1 MFGLWAFSILN
12 AVKTGVFDYF
22 CELLPEENR
31 MLRIFLIA
39 FYLTSLSTISVAQI
53 NSVQDG
59 DWDDPDTWDCTC
71 VPDVNSFDFILVN
84 HDVTITNDINLNL
97 VTITSGSSVTI
108 NTGVTV
114 TIEEDFANTPL
125 IVDAGGLLVNNGTL
139 DLASLLFFIPCEIY
153 GTIQSSSDI
162 IIGDPSILL
171 FQSGSTYRH
180 SFATGGDIPSA
191 IWDPSSTVEISGLTD
206 ASPAAPNNLNQT
218 FGNFVWNTPGMG
230 TTTTFSLGG
239 QLQNILGNLRFV
251 STGSPSPRVVRLASS
266 TSGYTL
272 TVGGDF
278 IVEGG
283 TYFLSNSLSSAS
295 LISVAGNFSMSAGN
309 LGLTQTNASDIT
321 LSINGNFEKTGGT
334 LNSGAGV
341 GAKNILF
348 SGNGSDQNYSVNT
361 LTAAFNFIVQ
371 SGSVLNLGTNPL
383 ITSGTN
389 GTFTLNGTVRVGSLN
404 SSGAIQGNIP
414 MPTRLFNSGSRIIY
428 NGSAPQF
435 MGSAHP
441 NNVAGVTTEIDNA
454 SGVTLAADVTLGGN
468 LILTSGNLSISN
480 RTLTLNG
487 GFTPNSNFLNVLS
500 TSSISI
506 GGTGAFG
513 TLQTTGSTTINNFTL
528 NRPASGSVTL
538 GTDLTIAGTL
548 TQTVGDIILN
558 GRTLTISGPYSRTEG
573 SFAIDASSNFIVNGS
588 GSLPSGI
595 QFITPQ
601 ALNSLTLDRASATLA
616 TSSSFTVTN
625 LNLRSG
631 TFNNTGTITIATG
644 GVITRTEGSL
654 ISNTPTAQTSY
665 DLVYDISTNISSGAE
680 VPNLTTELRHV
691 TKLGGATLTLTEPF
705 TINGDLTLSNGI
717 FDAGSNAIDLKGNLV
732 ANSTSLLTGSPFTFS
747 GTTSI
752 SGGALIQ
759 FGEVTITGTV
769 TPTVNIRID
778 GDLVNDGTLNAGTGS
793 QTVTFGGNTT
803 ISGASAHNFNNVTIT
818 GTLVAPSVMSVAG
831 NFALSGGTFTNS
843 TGTVVFNGTSSI
855 TGSPQ
860 FNNITVNTGATLN
873 GPSNLTMAGN
883 FIVNGTFNS
892 GTGRVTFNGTSNQ
905 DVNRTAGTA
914 GTVNLFNVTV
924 NKSSGTLNFRS
935 TIANTIFRIQN
946 EFTLAQ
952 AGTSSPDVDFDGPG
966 GTGNVVLASTAT
978 RTAKVTSVPAGA
990 QIVGNLTA
998 ERFVQNDDGLRAWR
1012 YLASP
1017 LEGATVADWQGEIQI
1032 TGQFSNPSTGGSIT
1046 NPNAPSM
1053 YRWTETNGGDANNRY
1068 EVWPNN
1074 ISLPASSFALT
1085 NGRGYA
1091 TYIRNVGNPV
1101 LTTRGTLR
1109 FGDVGIGL
1117 TITGSEPDAAGFNLV
1132 GNPYPAPVDWDL
1144 VSLPG
1149 GVSTI
1154 ISMLD
1159 NVGNGGLGNGQYVYY
1174 TQGGPQVGTFNG
1186 IIGSG
1191 QAFWVE
1197 TSTSTTLTFSE
1208 SHKASDINPVV
1219 IRERQLAN
1227 ILRIGVEGNG
1237 WKDETVVYFRDE
1249 ASDEYDMSFDARKR
1263 ENEYIN
1269 LFTYQQR
1276 EAGMEKFAINALK
1289 DINCSREIS
1298 LGMEKFSQGTYSFY
1312 FTELESFDKTYIF
1325 TLIDNFTGISTSL
1338 EEGAYTFQVT
1348 ENPLSNGN
1356 ERFKIMISEVGI
1368 NAALSVQGD
1377 EECDVVSASINIEQ
1391 TEPEVFYQAYF
1402 DGVALGEA
1410 VSGNGSSISLSLTGG
1425 TFEPGVYE
1433 IPVKAFNSCSELFL
1447 DQKASLVIIDVLEAE
1462 ITSEGNTLYSNYT
1475 SGNQWYLD
1483 GTPIEG
1489 ATGQAYEASA
1499 SGLYKLV
1506 VTTTEGCTTE
1516 ADRQFVITSN
1526 ETGIDQEIRVYPNP
1540 VQSIVKVEVRSAG
1553 PVEVKLMTTLG
1564 VELTSKALT
1573 GSGFE
1578 KYAEFDL
1585 SNQSNGMYILHVQK
1599 GGRVHQV
1606 KIIKTNE

>member
-1 MFGLWAFSILN
+1 
-12 AVKTGVFDYF
+12 
-22 CELLPEENR
+22 
-31 MLRIFLIA
+31 
-39 FYLTSLSTISVAQI
+39 
-53 NSVQDG
+53 
-59 DWDDPDTWDCTC
+59 
-71 VPDVNSFDFILVN
+71 
-84 HDVTITNDINLNL
+84 
-97 VTITSGSSVTI
+97 
-108 NTGVTV
+108 
-114 TIEEDFANTPL
+114 
-125 IVDAGGLLVNNGTL
+125 
-139 DLASLLFFIPCEIY
+139 
-153 GTIQSSSDI
+153 
-162 IIGDPSILL
+162 
-171 FQSGSTYRH
+171 
-180 SFATGGDIPSA
+180 
-191 IWDPSSTVEISGLTD
+191 
-206 ASPAAPNNLNQT
+206 
-218 FGNFVWNTPGMG
+218 
-230 TTTTFSLGG
+230 
-239 QLQNILGNLRFV
+239 
-251 STGSPSPRVVRLASS
+251 
-266 TSGYTL
+266 
-272 TVGGDF
+272 
-278 IVEGG
+278 
-283 TYFLSNSLSSAS
+283 
-295 LISVAGNFSMSAGN
+295 
-309 LGLTQTNASDIT
+309 
-321 LSINGNFEKTGGT
+321 
-334 LNSGAGV
+334 
-341 GAKNILF
+341 
-348 SGNGSDQNYSVNT
+348 
-361 LTAAFNFIVQ
+361 
-371 SGSVLNLGTNPL
+371 
-383 ITSGTN
+383 
-389 GTFTLNGTVRVGSLN
+389 
-404 SSGAIQGNIP
+404 
-414 MPTRLFNSGSRIIY
+414 MPTRVFNSGSRIIY

-441 NNVAGVTTEIDNA
+441 NDVAGVTTEIDNV

-468 LILTSGNLSISN
+468 LILTNGNLSVSN

-513 TLQTTGSTTINNFTL
+513 TLRTTGSTTINNFTL
-528 NRPASGSVTL
+528 NRPASGSITL

-558 GRTLTISGPYSRTEG
+558 GRTLTISGPYSRTDG

-705 TINGDLTLSNGI
+705 IINGDLTLSNGI
-717 FDAGSNAIDLKGNLV
+717 FDAGSNAIDLKGNLL
-732 ANSTSLLTGSPFTFS
+732 ANSTSILTSSPFTFS

-752 SGGALIQ
+752 SGSALIQ

-778 GDLVNDGTLNAGTGS
+778 GDLINDGTLNAGTGA

-803 ISGASAHNFNNVTIT
+803 ISGGSAHNFNNVTIT

-860 FNNITVNTGATLN
+860 FSNITVNTGATLN

-990 QIVGNLTA
+990 QIVGNLTT

-1017 LEGATVADWQGEIQI
+1017 LVGATVADWQGEIQI
-1032 TGQFSNPSTGGSIT
+1032 TGQFSNPSTGGTIT

-1053 YRWTETNGGDANNRY
+1053 YRWTETNGGDANSRY
-1068 EVWPNN
+1068 EAWPNN
-1074 ISLPASSFALT
+1074 ISLAASSFALT

-1091 TYIRNVGNPV
+1091 TYIRDVGNPV

-1159 NVGNGGLGNGQYVYY
+1159 NVGNGGLGSGQFVYY
-1174 TQGGPQVGTFNG
+1174 TQGGIQVGNFSG

-1197 TSTSTTLTFSE
+1197 TSTNTTLTFSE
-1208 SHKASDINPVV
+1208 SHKASDINPV
-1219 IRERQLAN
+1219 ILRERQLAN
-1227 ILRIGVEGNG
+1227 VLRINVEGNG
-1237 WKDETVVYFRDE
+1237 RKDETVVYFRDE
-1249 ASDEYDMSFDARKR
+1249 ASDEYDMSYDARKR
-1263 ENEYIN
+1263 ENEYLN
-1269 LFTYQQR
+1269 LFTFQQR
-1276 EAGMEKFAINALK
+1276 EAGIEKFAINALK
-1289 DINCSREIS
+1289 DINCSREVSIG
-1298 LGMEKFSQGTYSFY
+1298 LEKFNQGTYSFY
-1312 FTELESFDKTYIF
+1312 FTEIESFDKPYIF
-1325 TLIDNFTGISTSL
+1325 TLVDNFTGVSTSL

-1356 ERFKIMISEVGI
+1356 ERFKIVISEVGI
-1368 NAALSVQGD
+1368 NNALAVQGD
-1377 EECDVVSASINIEQ
+1377 EKCDVTAALVTINQ
-1391 TEPEVFYQAYF
+1391 TEPTVSYQAYF

-1410 VSGNGSSISLSLTGG
+1410 VLGNGSSISLSLTGG

-1447 DQKASLVIIDVLEAE
+1447 DQKASLVIIDVLDAE

-1483 GTPIEG
+1483 GSPIEG
-1489 ATGQAYEASA
+1489 ATGQEYEASA

-1526 ETGIDQEIRVYPNP
+1526 ETGIDQGIRVYPNP
-1540 VQSIVKVEVRSAG
+1540 VQSIVKVEVRSVG

-1573 GSGFE
+1573 DSGFE
-1578 KYAEFDL
+1578 KYTEFDL
-1585 SNQSNGMYILHVQK
+1585 SDQSNGMYILHVQK

-1606 KIIKTNE
+1606 KIIKTNK

>member
-1 MFGLWAFSILN
+1 MAGLRAFSILN
-12 AVKTGVFDYF
+12 AVKTGGFDYF
-22 CELLPEENR
+22 CKLLPEENR
-31 MLRIFLIA
+31 MLRIFVIA
-39 FYLTSLSTISVAQI
+39 ICLTSLSTISVAQFT
-53 NSVQDG
+53 SVQDG
-59 DWDDPDTWDCTC
+59 NWNDGSTWGNTSPGVEGVDFPGTGDN
-71 VPDVNSFDFILVN
+71 VTIALGHNIVIPSGFNAQANNIGFGGLATNSDLTVADGGSLSFTGTFTVGTGPATRGRVFVNGRLIVEDGATFSVGVNSVGRLTIGATGIYQHNYSSSPGQIYTASWNAGSTLEITGYTSNVGSPTGLNQSFSNVRWNCANQSDDFYL
-84 HDVTITNDINLNL
+84 DGSL
-97 VTITSGSSVTI
+97 VTINGNLEILEPVSGFIVGLTENVDYTLNI
-108 NTGVTV
+108 GG
-114 TIEEDFANTPL
+114 DL
-125 IVDAGGLLVNNGTL
+125 IIASDVYL
-139 DLASLLFFIPCEIY
+139 DLTNAYGGTGSAIVNIGGDLQIGSPDGIGSYGPGSAEINFN
-153 GTIQSSSDI
+153 GISPQEILSSSDI
-162 IIGDPSILL
+162 SSVINFSVL
-171 FQSGSTYRH
+171 SGSTLVVGNSSYL
-180 SFATGGDIPSA
+180 STQGD
-191 IWDPSSTVEISGLTD
+191 L
-206 ASPAAPNNLNQT
+206 
-218 FGNFVWNTPGMG
+218 
-230 TTTTFSLGG
+230 
-239 QLQNILGNLRFV
+239 IL
-251 STGSPSPRVVRLASS
+251 
-266 TSGYTL
+266 
-272 TVGGDF
+272 
-278 IVEGG
+278 E
-283 TYFLSNSLSSAS
+283 SNSR
-295 LISVAGNFSMSAGN
+295 LILRS
-309 LGLTQTNASDIT
+309 T
-321 LSINGNFEKTGGT
+321 
-334 LNSGAGV
+334 
-341 GAKNILF
+341 
-348 SGNGSDQNYSVNT
+348 
-361 LTAAFNFIVQ
+361 
-371 SGSVLNLGTNPL
+371 
-383 ITSGTN
+383 
-389 GTFTLNGTVRVGSLN
+389 N
-404 SSGAIQGNIP
+404 SSGAIASGSPASSGNIRVAG
-414 MPTRLFNSGSRIIY
+414 TKSFASGSIIEY
-428 NGSAPQF
+428 GGSTSQF
-435 MGSAHP
+435 IGSGHP
-441 NNVAGVTTEIDNA
+441 SDAGIVCEINNSA
-454 SGVTLAADVTLGGN
+454 GVTLASNVIIGGD
-468 LILTSGNLSISN
+468 LVLTSGNLSISN

-513 TLQTTGSTTINNFTL
+513 TLRTTGSTTINNFTL

-558 GRTLTISGPYSRTEG
+558 GRTLTISGPYSRTDG

-588 GSLPSGI
+588 GSLPAGI

-717 FDAGSNAIDLKGNLV
+717 FDAGSNAIDLKGNLL
-732 ANSTSLLTGSPFTFS
+732 ANSTSILTSSPFTFS
-747 GTTSI
+747 GTTNI

-843 TGTVVFNGTSSI
+843 TGTVVFAGTTTI

-860 FNNITVNTGATLN
+860 FHNITVNTGSTLN
-873 GPSNLTMAGN
+873 GPSNLTLAGN
-883 FIVNGTFNS
+883 FIVNGTFNP
-892 GTGRVTFNGTSNQ
+892 GTGRVTFNGTINQ

-914 GTVNLFNVTV
+914 GIVNLFNITV
-924 NKSSGTLNFRS
+924 NKSSGSLNFRGA
-935 TIANTIFRIQN
+935 IANTIFRIQN

-952 AGTSSPDVDFDGPG
+952 AGSSTPDVDFDGPG